1 MIVLE
6 NLSVETI
13 IVNSLVHSTMR
24 RMIAVSN
31 QTRFL
36 QPPSIRD
43 ARVATSSRDLAVHPR
58 TPALKEKEIAKLTM
72 IVLGTWCVETIIVN
86 SLAPSSTKKMIA
98 VLNQIQFLQFKRIRD
113 ARVVTSSRD
122 LAVHLRTP
130 ALKEKEIA
138 RLTMIVLENLS
149 VETIIVNSLVHS
161 TMRRMIAV
169 SNQTRFLQPP
179 SIRDARVA
187 TSSRDL
193 AVHPRTPALKEKE
206 IAKLTMIVLGTWCVE
221 TIIVN
226 SLAPSSTKKMIAVLN
241 QIQFLQ
247 FKRLRDARVV
257 TSPRDVAVHP
267 RTPALKEKEIAR
279 LTMTALE
286 NLSVEITTVNS
297 LVHSIMRRMIAVSNQ
312 QPQ

>member
-1 MIVLE
+1 MTMTMWSQSSLQQARHVREGTSHQDVAVHPRTPALKEREIARLTMIAPETWCVETIIVNSLVPSSTKRMIAVLSRMLLLLNLSKDARVATSSRSHAVHLRTPALKEKEIARLTMIVLE

-149 VETIIVNSLVHS
+149 VETTTVSSLVHS
-161 TMRRMIAV
+161 I
-169 SNQTRFLQPP
+169 
-179 SIRDARVA
+179 
-187 TSSRDL
+187 
-193 AVHPRTPALKEKE
+193 
-206 IAKLTMIVLGTWCVE
+206 
-221 TIIVN
+221 
-226 SLAPSSTKKMIAVLN
+226 TKKMIAV
-241 QIQFLQ
+241 
-247 FKRLRDARVV
+247 
-257 TSPRDVAVHP
+257 
-267 RTPALKEKEIAR
+267 
-279 LTMTALE
+279 
-286 NLSVEITTVNS
+286 
-297 LVHSIMRRMIAVSNQ
+297 
-312 QPQ
+312 